1 MNRACD
7 GVVLVVDA
15 VEGVMMHTET
25 LIKHALYEG
34 LAITLCINKVD
45 RLLLELKL
53 PPADA
58 YYKLVHTLE
67 EVSLSSQV
75 KNGTL
80 YLLISSNCCVSSPF
94 NLHFFFLLL
103 FVSLFSCLFVFCSSF
118 SGKFFFIVARLTQDD
133 QLVD

>member
-1 MNRACD
+1 MLRRLCMCVRIYLLLFVPFLLRHRACD

-25 LIKHALYEG
+25 LVKHALNEG

-58 YYKLVHTLE
+58 YFKLVHTLE
-67 EVSLSSQV
+67 EVRVGRHACEPRVRDRIRPQ
-75 KNGTL
+75 G
-80 YLLISSNCCVSSPF
+80 
-94 NLHFFFLLL
+94 
-103 FVSLFSCLFVFCSSF
+103 
-118 SGKFFFIVARLTQDD
+118 
-133 QLVD
+133 